1 MEPRDSEQ
9 LSQAEQDER
18 GERLADQLSEQGHRA
33 TEEDAPQHS
42 EDPLTQAFLE
52 MHAHV
57 DETIV
62 HALAPLEDRIADLE
76 GQVKDLQRVVNASPD
91 TAEMEDVDSGE
102 A

>member
-1 MEPRDSEQ
+1 METRDREQ

-33 TEEDAPQHS
+33 TEETSPNLYAGGDA
-42 EDPLTQAFLE
+42 
-52 MHAHV
+52 
-57 DETIV
+57 TIAR
-62 HALAPLEDRIADLE
+62 ALAPLEARIADLE
-76 GQVKDLQRVVNASPD
+76 SQVKDLQRLVNASSD